1 MTIETS
7 KNTDY
12 EILLRAGFPYMRTLG
27 MRRLTWYPRDFVLTD
42 ERIYSLARME
52 STGSIRIISLEDEDL
67 GPFGPSWI
75 WPSSIIRDSG
85 TGNLYISDEATH
97 QITVLNAE
105 GEEVTRWGTHGTEP
119 GELNRPAFMAFSQSG
134 DIWIA
139 DALNH
144 RLQLFSKDGD
154 FIKTFGEFGTASGSL
169 DTPWGIAID
178 GNDDV
183 YVSDWRNDRIQK
195 FSSDGKFIMEFGS
208 SGTEPGQLNRPA
220 GIAVDADGDIYV
232 CDRGND
238 RVELFDR
245 NGRYVEQFL
254 GDATLS
260 NMARIY
266 ILANAK
272 VLRLRDMTD
281 LEAQKRFR
289 APSAVHLDD
298 EGNMYVAD
306 SNSHRFQ
313 VYKKEAYRLNAE
325 DVMDLPRSPHLYT
338 V

>member
-1 MTIETS
+1 M
-7 KNTDY
+7 
-12 EILLRAGFPYMRTLG
+12 
-27 MRRLTWYPRDFVLTD
+27 
-42 ERIYSLARME
+42 
-52 STGSIRIISLEDEDL
+52 
-67 GPFGPSWI
+67 
-75 WPSSIIRDSG
+75 
-85 TGNLYISDEATH
+85 
-97 QITVLNAE
+97 
-105 GEEVTRWGTHGTEP
+105 
-119 GELNRPAFMAFSQSG
+119 
-134 DIWIA
+134 
-139 DALNH
+139 
-144 RLQLFSKDGD
+144 
-154 FIKTFGEFGTASGSL
+154 
-169 DTPWGIAID
+169 
-178 GNDDV
+178 

>member
-1 MTIETS
+1 MTIEAS
-7 KNTDY
+7 ASTDY
-12 EILLRAGFPYMRTLG
+12 EILLRAGFPYIRTLG
-27 MRRLTWYPRDFVLTD
+27 MRRLTWYPRDFVLTN

-52 STGSIRIISLEDEDL
+52 STGSIRVISLEDEDL

-75 WPSSIIRDSG
+75 WPSSIIQDQV
-85 TGNLYISDEATH
+85 TGHLYVSDEATH
-97 QITVLNAE
+97 EITVLNTD
-105 GEEVTRWGTHGTEP
+105 GEEVTRWGVHGTGP

-144 RLQLFSKDGD
+144 RLQLFSKEGE
-154 FIKTFGEFGTASGSL
+154 FIKTFGGLGAEPGLF
-169 DTPWGIAID
+169 DTPWGIAVD
-178 GNDDV
+178 NNDDV
-183 YVSDWRNDRIQK
+183 YVSDWRNDRVQK
-195 FSSDGKFIMEFGS
+195 FSSDGDFIMQFGS
-208 SGTEPGQLNRPA
+208 SGTERGQLNRPA
-220 GIAVDADGDIYV
+220 GIAVDNDGDIYV

-245 NGRYVEQFL
+245 NGRYVEQFI

-260 NMARIY
+260 TMARIY

-281 LEAQKRFR
+281 LEDQKRFR
-289 APSAVHLDD
+289 APSAVHLDN

-313 VYKKEAYRLNAE
+313 VYKKESYRLNSE
-325 DVMDLPRSPHLYT
+325 EVMDRPRSPHLYT